1 MTDKDRILAYELH
14 IEDMLHALQDR
25 LCELEG
31 KDLTEFEQGRYLAF
45 TEMFEIIHTRHQII
59 MDVLTDEETPG

>member
-31 KDLTEFEQGRYLAF
+31 KDLTEFDQGRYLAY
-45 TEMFEIIHTRHQII
+45 TEMFEIIRTRHQII
-59 MDVLTDEETPG
+59 FDVIDDEK